1 MGLIMQ
7 EVLGCGTEPKPGGEV
22 LVWPGS
28 VAELP
33 SVQQE
38 EDLIQRSRWD
48 N

>member
-7 EVLGCGTEPKPGGEV
+7 EVLGCGTEGEV

-38 EDLIQRSRWD
+38 EDFIQRSRWD